1 MNCFVMSS
9 EVETS
14 RDGIL
19 KAASRNGKP
28 GLALSRCVTAST
40 PLRSVRNDRVEQETF
55 IEDLKAQ

>member
-1 MNCFVMSS
+1 MNCFVMSG

-19 KAASRNGKP
+19 KASITEWNARP
-28 GLALSRCVTAST
+28 RVVALRYGLDS
-40 PLRSVRNDRVEQETF
+40 LRSARNDRVEQETF

>member
-19 KAASRNGKP
+19 KASITEWNARP
-28 GLALSRCVTAST
+28 RVVELRYGLDS
-40 PLRSVRNDRVEQETF
+40 LRSARNDRVEQEN
-55 IEDLKAQ
+55 IY

>member
-9 EVETS
+9 ES
-14 RDGIL
+14 RDIPRWNL
-19 KAASRNGKP
+19 KGSITDGKP

-40 PLRSVRNDRVEQETF
+40 PLRSARNDRVEQETF